1 MQNDNLVVEKNVE
14 YELEKIEA
22 YIKSQH
28 YLVEHAWTNPYCLIS
43 I

>member
-14 YELEKIEA
+14 YELEKIESS
-22 YIKSQH
+22 IKSQH
-28 YLVEHAWTNPYCLIS
+28 YLVEHAWTNPDYLIL